1 MASPSSSLLHCWTE
15 APAYLIDL
23 MQDKNKEV
31 RRVCDI
37 TLEIISVS
45 ILLNQRWDREGDFSL
60 SLSFWQECDPD
71 WASRIKLARFRNH
84 NQTWLETIE
93 GQQVSY
99 EDDEP
104 AEISNPEP
112 YGFDSMAFADQDDY
126 LDQFAYN
133 DAGEWTNF
141 LVNRRAPLDESELD
155 GRESPDMNHWNSLNS
170 GVDMDI
176 DR

>member
-1 MASPSSSLLHCWTE
+1 
-15 APAYLIDL
+15 

-45 ILLNQRWDREGDFSL
+45 ILLNQRGDDDDDCSL
-60 SLSFWQECDPD
+60 RQECDPD

-99 EDDEP
+99 EDDDPP
-104 AEISNPEP
+104 ALSNPDQ

-126 LDQFAYN
+126 LDQFAHN
-133 DAGEWTNF
+133 DAGE
-141 LVNRRAPLDESELD
+141 
-155 GRESPDMNHWNSLNS
+155 
-170 GVDMDI
+170 
-176 DR
+176 

>member
-1 MASPSSSLLHCWTE
+1 
-15 APAYLIDL
+15 

-45 ILLNQRWDREGDFSL
+45 ILLHRREDDDDDCSRC
-60 SLSFWQECDPD
+60 QECDPD

-99 EDDEP
+99 DDDDP
-104 AEISNPEP
+104 SALNNPEP

-126 LDQFAYN
+126 LEQFAYN
-133 DAGEWTNF
+133 DAGEE
-141 LVNRRAPLDESELD
+141 R
-155 GRESPDMNHWNSLNS
+155 NSLSLSLFKRRN
-170 GVDMDI
+170 VL
-176 DR
+176 